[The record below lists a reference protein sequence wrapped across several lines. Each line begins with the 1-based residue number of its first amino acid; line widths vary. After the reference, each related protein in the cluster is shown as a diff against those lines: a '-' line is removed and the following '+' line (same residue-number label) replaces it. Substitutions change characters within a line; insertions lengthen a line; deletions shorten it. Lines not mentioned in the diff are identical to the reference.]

1 MEDCI
6 PDGSIYMTCLEQQN
20 LCRWKVE
27 QSVSR
32 AEYLERNKDEWIMG
46 VGFLKVVM
54 KYSKIDFVIISAPL

>member
-46 VGFLKVVM
+46 VGFFFFLRW
-54 KYSKIDFVIISAPL
+54 